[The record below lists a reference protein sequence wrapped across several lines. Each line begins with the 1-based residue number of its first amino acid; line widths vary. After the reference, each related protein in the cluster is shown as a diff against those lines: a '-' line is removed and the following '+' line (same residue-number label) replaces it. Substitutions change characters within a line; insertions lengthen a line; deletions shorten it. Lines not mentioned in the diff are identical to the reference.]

1 MANLE
6 DLHAEGLIE
15 DLIFFVGCVVEK
27 EVGGTAYS
35 IENEFF
41 TLSYFLPLHSSYH
54 LRHVLAK

>member
-6 DLHAEGLIE
+6 DLHAEGRSE
-15 DLIFFVGCVVEK
+15 DLIFFVGCIVEK

-41 TLSYFLPLHSSYH
+41 TLCYFLSLHSSYH
-54 LRHVLAK
+54 LGHVLI